1 MRVAIA
7 GAGNVGRSIA
17 QELIENGHQV
27 MLIERQPRM
36 LRHERVPAAEWVLA
50 DACELSSLQEIDL
63 ASCDVVVAATGDD
76 KVNLV
81 VSLLAKTEF
90 AVPRVVARVN
100 RAENEWL
107 FTEQWG
113 VDVSVSKP
121 RLMAAL
127 VEEAVT
133 VGDLVRLMTFRQGE
147 ANLVEITLPQDA
159 PHVGQPVRDIPLPPD
174 SSLAAIVRG
183 RRVLAPTPDDPLEAG
198 DELIF
203 VCTVDAEEQVRSVIL
218 GADSVE
224 RTRSNRR
231 PR

>member
-17 QELIENGHQV
+17 QELIGNGHQV
-27 MLIERQPRM
+27 MLIERQPRQ
-36 LRHERVPAAEWVLA
+36 LRPERVPEAEWVLA
-50 DACELSSLQEIDL
+50 DACEVSSLEE
-63 ASCDVVVAATGDD
+63 AEVANCDVVVAATGDD
-76 KVNLV
+76 KANLV
-81 VSLLAKTEF
+81 CSLLAKTEF
-90 AVPRVVARVN
+90 AVSRVVARVN

-113 VDVSVSKP
+113 VDVAVSKP

-147 ANLVEITLPQDA
+147 ANLVEITLPPTA
-159 PHVGQPVRDIPLPPD
+159 PYVGEPVRSVPMPRD
-174 SSLAAIVRG
+174 SALVAILRG
-183 RRVLAPTPDDPLEAG
+183 KRVLVPTPDDPLEAG

-203 VCTVDAEEQVRSVIL
+203 VCTSEVEDAVRAVVL
-218 GADSVE
+218 GPDSV
-224 RTRSNRR
+224 RVRGAGSA
-231 PR
+231 

>member
-218 GADSVE
+218 GADSVHLVKAG
-224 RTRSNRR
+224 S
-231 PR
+231 